1 MPSLSNLVSVRQLT
15 PESVA
20 RLFAV
25 ADDMADLCRTRGRAD
40 LLRDKVVALLFFE
53 PSSRTMLSFQAAAQR
68 LEAGVILAQGRDMSS
83 LKKGESIED
92 TIRVVAG
99 YADLI
104 VMRHDVPGSA
114 ERAAS
119 VCDVPFINAGDGSN
133 EHPTQALVDVYTIWK
148 EKHTLEELHV
158 AMGLDPLQSRA
169 IHSLTLLLSQY
180 RGVRFTFVSPPAL
193 RLPPHLAQHLRD
205 RLVPFD
211 ETDDLGRGL
220 AADVFY
226 VNRLQ
231 EERFADHE
239 MFEHWRRQ
247 LTLRREMVEGKS
259 CLVLDPLPRIDEI
272 AADVDDLQQA
282 AYFRQARLAL
292 PVRMAL
298 LATLFGRA
306 R

>member
-1 MPSLSNLVSVRQLT
+1 MLSLPNLLSVRQLT

-25 ADDMADLCRTRGRAD
+25 SDEMDHLCRSQGRLN

-53 PSSRTMLSFQAAAQR
+53 PSSRTMLSFQAAAAR

-114 ERAAS
+114 ERAAA
-119 VCDVPFINAGDGSN
+119 VCDVPFVNAGDGSN
-133 EHPTQALVDVYTIWK
+133 EHPTQALIDVYTIWK
-148 EKHTLEELHV
+148 EKGTLEGLHV

-180 RGVRFTFVSPPAL
+180 RGVRFTFISPPAL
-193 RLPPHLAQHLRD
+193 RLPAHLAQHLRD
-205 RLVPFD
+205 RQIPFE
-211 ETDDLGRGL
+211 ETDDLSKGL
-220 AADVFY
+220 TADVFY

-231 EERFADHE
+231 EERFADRE
-239 MFEHWRRQ
+239 VFEHWRSR
-247 LTLRREMVEGKS
+247 LTLRRAMVEGQP
-259 CLVLDPLPRIDEI
+259 CLILDPMPRIDEI
-272 AADVDDLQQA
+272 ASDVDDLPQA
-282 AYFRQARLAL
+282 AYFRQARKGM

-298 LATLFGRA
+298 LATLFGRV